1 MSVPVNESG
10 SRKMTD
16 NTCRAV
22 RVESVGE
29 VDVVAMVMGL
39 CGLRSMVYRPSS
51 QTNAR
56 IDPRLQDVHDQVNE
70 DITRRAK

>member
-29 VDVVAMVMGL
+29 VDVVAMVMVFCDL
-39 CGLRSMVYRPSS
+39 WSMVYRPSS
-51 QTNAR
+51 QTDAR
-56 IDPRLQDVHDQVNE
+56 IDPRLQDVHEQVN
-70 DITRRAK
+70 